1 MDGTG
6 CEKPSEKRAMPR
18 RRFEPLLFKVQVL
31 FPIPRVT
38 TKLLRNSFCRALSC
52 TVSWAMMKR
61 SSMP

>member
-1 MDGTG
+1 MGGTG

-38 TKLLRNSFCRALSC
+38 TKLLSLE
-52 TVSWAMMKR
+52 
-61 SSMP
+61 